1 MPLLLKSL
9 EMYSPI
15 HAHAELDKLKASS
28 LIVRQDFLPSI
39 REKYFGSFTT
49 PESSETLKLK
59 VFGATFQ
66 RSRNDSLSNLA

>member
-9 EMYSPI
+9 EMYSRI

-39 REKYFGSFTT
+39 RAKYFGSFTT

-59 VFGATFQ
+59 LFGVTFQ
-66 RSRNDSLSNLA
+66 RSRRLFV